1 MNRFEPEIQSAG
13 EWVWYK
19 VGGRENETSMG
30 FRGRGGI
37 AVGKADVCVRH
48 TFDDAVDGQFGDSD
62 QVIVSCW
69 YLLKPSRVLDRGC
82 C

>member
-1 MNRFEPEIQSAG
+1 MGLVQGRRERKRDVNGFSRAG
-13 EWVWYK
+13 W
-19 VGGRENETSMG
+19 N
-30 FRGRGGI
+30 RGGI